1 MTLKY
6 LTVNNIMKLIY
17 SPYKTKEKHFKLHW
31 EMKRG
36 TDIYV
41 HKISEIFI

>member
-17 SPYKTKEKHFKLHW
+17 SPHKIKNKHYKLHW
-31 EMKRG
+31 KMECG

-41 HKISEIFI
+41 HKT

>member
-17 SPYKTKEKHFKLHW
+17 SPYKTKDKHHKLHW
-31 EMKRG
+31 KMKRG

-41 HKISEIFI
+41 HKTLEIFI